1 MDKNLLWKISLIVV
15 LVVVAV
21 SSLYPPN
28 KKLKPGIDL
37 AGGTSL
43 IYEINDEGL
52 EEAQKKDLSQRMI
65 NVLRRRVDKN
75 SVRNLIWR
83 PQGNRRFEIQMPLAS
98 QEAREQ
104 RQLYEQA
111 LTDLLNKNVNISS
124 VMRSLTKDTQE
135 RREYFEATSMGDPNR
150 LDILQTLAKVYDE
163 RNELREQRDTLS
175 AELKSQESNIE
186 AAGLD
191 LRNIKLRVNEW
202 SALDGQALTGQLESF
217 LSEEQQNNIQLL
229 NEYVNK
235 FGQWAEVVED
245 LTNPETGKNI
255 VYEEARRN
263 LDTLNLSEDQIGFIL
278 QMNPK
283 ALKRIEEIK
292 KLKRDFI
299 DRQKEIDNII
309 AAYEEYRPFR
319 GRLDDPR
326 DLQRILRGAG
336 VLEFRILPT
345 QGHPQVDSDAMDRYV
360 QTLKTKGPKY
370 ASDNQYIWCEIENPT
385 EWFVQ
390 DAQGNII
397 VQQRDSQNRP
407 AYVAAFGDKFY
418 VLASSKNNESVL
430 QIGDQRAWTL
440 EGARP
445 TTDNMGRR
453 AIGFTL
459 DARGGKFF
467 SNVTGKNIDR
477 PLCILLDE
485 MAISAPN
492 IQTRIS
498 TNGVITG
505 RFSETQVFDMVNK
518 LDAGALPAMLIEQPI
533 SEKTIGPS
541 IGADNR
547 DQGIKAGL
555 IGLVV
560 VVLCMLAYYLLAGSI
575 ADIALLMNIL
585 FVLAIM
591 AVLRATFTLPGIAGI
606 ILTIG
611 MSVDANVLIF
621 ERIREEQ
628 QKGSSLRVAIRNGY
642 ERAFR
647 AIFDANLTT
656 FMTAGILYLVASE
669 EIKGF
674 AIVLMLGIISS
685 MFSALFVTRVAF
697 DLLLFWKVLKE
708 QVVMLRL
715 IHQPNINWMGK
726 RPVFLTISAL
736 LISAGLFVFFTRD
749 DTKNNKYD
757 IEFTGG
763 TSAQINL
770 KQGVELSRQEVQ
782 DRIQQISAERGNPA
796 LASANVY
803 SIGNTN
809 TQYEI
814 TTTETNKTIVTVTF
828 ESSENQNL
836 ESVKSA
842 ILKAQ
847 AERAGILTNLQVQQ
861 AQNNPS
867 SFVVTTSQINPG
879 YVDSILKAAFGN
891 AQISEPQIQEVVND
905 AIIEAFS
912 EDLEIQQ
919 DLEPTIVS
927 QDKITG
933 EVINT
938 YPELTDYSGGIKIM
952 CEVKTPTTI
961 QEIDQR
967 IKDLRFKPDTQT
979 LTWYNYVLRKVDLS
993 EVTDPNEQ
1001 ISGFAYISSHPEAGL
1016 RELSE
1021 EEWTGFVN
1029 NETTRVLSAAR
1040 LETSLPRVT
1049 QIDPSIGA
1057 EAKTRALIAIV
1068 LSLFAIVAYVGFR
1081 FGDVRFGLAAIAAL
1095 VHDVCITLGAVT
1107 ACTYIAFTKFG
1118 ETLLIGD
1125 FKIDLAMIAAFL
1137 TLIGYSLNDT
1147 IVVFDRIRENRRKDI
1162 LNSQIITNSINQT
1175 ISRTI
1180 LTSFT
1185 TFIVVFIMYIFGGQ
1199 GLRGFTFAIGLG
1211 VIIGTYSSIAIAAPI
1226 LLLGKKKLTRK

>member
-1 MDKNLLWKISLIVV
+1 MNKNFLWKILLIVV
-15 LVVVAV
+15 LVVIAV
-21 SSLYPPN
+21 ISLYPPN

-52 EEAQKKDLSQRMI
+52 EEAQKRDLSQRMI

-98 QEAREQ
+98 QEAREK
-104 RQLYEQA
+104 RQLYEQV
-111 LTDLLNKNVNISS
+111 LTELLHKNVNISS
-124 VMRSLTKDTQE
+124 VMRSLTKDTEE
-135 RREYFEATSMGDPNR
+135 RSEYFETISMGEPNR
-150 LDILQTLAKVYDE
+150 LEILETLATTYDD
-163 RNELREQRDTLS
+163 RNEFRKQRDALS
-175 AELKSQESNIE
+175 TELKNQESKFE
-186 AAGLD
+186 SAGLD

-202 SALDGQALTGQLESF
+202 NALDEQALTEQLENF
-217 LSEEQQNNIQLL
+217 LSEEGQNNVPLL
-229 NEYVNK
+229 SEYVGK
-235 FGQWAEVVED
+235 FGQWAEVVEA
-245 LTNPETGKNI
+245 LTNPETGKNV

-263 LDTLNLSEDQIGFIL
+263 LDTLNLSEDQIGFVL

-283 ALKRIEEIK
+283 STKRIEEIEK
-292 KLKRDFI
+292 FKREFP

-326 DLQRILRGAG
+326 DLQRMLRGAG

-345 QGHPQVDSDAMDRYV
+345 QGHPQVDSGAMDQYV

-370 ASDNQYIWCEIENPT
+370 ASDNQYIWCEIEDT
-385 EWFVQ
+385 TDWLAQ
-390 DAQGNII
+390 DPQGNII
-397 VQQRDSQNRP
+397 VGQQDAQGRP
-407 AYVAAFGDKFY
+407 VYIAAFGDKFY
-418 VLASSKNNESVL
+418 VLASNKKDESVI
-430 QIGDQRAWTL
+430 QTGDQRTWTL

-445 TTDNMGRR
+445 TSDRMGRR

-485 MAISAPN
+485 MAISSPN
-492 IQTRIS
+492 IQSRIS
-498 TNGVITG
+498 TDGVITG
-505 RFSETQVFDMVNK
+505 RFSETQVYDMVNK

-555 IGLVV
+555 IGLVMV
-560 VVLCMLAYYLLAGSI
+560 VICMLVYYLLAGSI

-585 FVLAIM
+585 FVLATM

-656 FMTAGILYLVASE
+656 FMTAGILYMVASE

-674 AIVLMLGIISS
+674 AIVLMLGILSS

-697 DLLLFWKVLKE
+697 DLLLSWKVLKE
-708 QVVMLRL
+708 RIVMLRL
-715 IHQPNINWMGK
+715 IHQPNVNWMGK
-726 RPVFLTISAL
+726 RPIFLTLSTL
-736 LISAGLFVFFTRD
+736 LIVAGLFVFFTRD

-782 DRIQQISAERGNPA
+782 DRIQQIGTERGNPA

-803 SIGNTN
+803 SIGNSN

-814 TTTETNKTIVTVTF
+814 TTTETNKTIVTITF
-828 ESSENQNL
+828 DSSENQSI
-836 ESVKSA
+836 EAVKSA

-861 AQNNPS
+861 AQDNPL

-879 YVDSILKAAFGN
+879 YVEGILKTAFGN
-891 AQISEPQIQEVVND
+891 AQISEPQVQEVVND
-905 AIIEAFS
+905 AIIQAFS
-912 EDLEIQQ
+912 ENLEIQQ
-919 DLEPTIVS
+919 NLRPTIVS
-927 QDKITG
+927 QDKITS

-938 YPELTDYSGGIKIM
+938 YPELTDFSGGLKIM
-952 CEVKTPTTI
+952 CEVETPTTT
-961 QEIDQR
+961 QQIDQR
-967 IKDLRFKPDTQT
+967 IKDLRFKPDTQD
-979 LTWYNYVLRKVDLS
+979 LIWYNYILRKADLS

-1001 ISGFAYISSHPEAGL
+1001 ISSFAYISSHPEAGL
-1016 RELSE
+1016 RELTE
-1021 EEWTGFVN
+1021 EEWTGFLG
-1029 NETTRVLSAAR
+1029 NETTRVLAASR

-1147 IVVFDRIRENRRKDI
+1147 IVVFDRIRENRRKDR
-1162 LNSQIITNSINQT
+1162 LNQQIITNSINQT

-1226 LLLGKKKLTRK
+1226 LLLGKKKLTQK